1 MENRDFASEKDGLL
15 AESEPELLA
24 LGQSLRNIRKQKGLT
39 LRDIESD
46 SHGRWKAVVIGSYE
60 RGDRALTLK
69 KAVALAR
76 YYDVPL
82 DQLLGLPQAP
92 SGQSGPLS
100 INLVAL
106 RRSSSRLP
114 AALTRFA
121 QEICR
126 RRSDWNGEMLSLR
139 ASDRAFLAIIID
151 ISEESLDRWLNENEL
166 LLSAPTV

>member
-1 MENRDFASEKDGLL
+1 MENRDFASEKGELL
-15 AESEPELLA
+15 AGSEPELLA
-24 LGQSLRNIRKQKGLT
+24 LGQSLRSIRKQKGLT

-46 SHGRWKAVVIGSYE
+46 SQGRWKAVVIGSYE

-76 YYDVPL
+76 YYNVPL
-82 DQLLGLPQAP
+82 DQLLGLSQA
-92 SGQSGPLS
+92 SSSQSGALS

-106 RRSSSRLP
+106 RRSSTQLP

-139 ASDRAFLAIIID
+139 TSDRAFLAIILD
-151 ISEESLDRWLNENEL
+151 INEESLDRWLNENEL
-166 LLSAPTV
+166 LLSVPTT

>member
-1 MENRDFASEKDGLL
+1 MEKPDHMSEMGGLL
-15 AESEPELLA
+15 AEHEPELLA

-46 SHGRWKAVVIGSYE
+46 SQGRWKAVVIGSYE

-76 YYDVPL
+76 YYNVPL
-82 DQLLGLPQAP
+82 DQLLGLPQA
-92 SGQSGPLS
+92 SSSLSGPLS

-106 RRSSSRLP
+106 RRRSSHLP

-139 ASDRAFLAIIID
+139 TSDRAFLAIILD
-151 ISEESLDRWLNENEL
+151 INEENLDHWLNENEL
-166 LLSAPTV
+166 LLSVSTI